1 MELELRFCLKTNPGD
16 VVEDFPEA
24 ARRAAATLRG
34 ALRAYH
40 EAYSRTRQT
49 LAGTEEDL
57 GPPELYGRNTP
68 HARAYQLG
76 VKDAIRDHRKKNE
89 LSVHNA

>member
-1 MELELRFCLKTNPGD
+1 MEIELRFCLKTNPGD
-16 VVEDFPEA
+16 TVEDFPEA

-34 ALRAYH
+34 ALRAYQ
-40 EAYSRTRQT
+40 EAYSLTRQT

-57 GPPELYGRNTP
+57 GPPQLYGRNTP
-68 HARAYQLG
+68 RHKAYTLG
-76 VKDAIRDHRKKNE
+76 MQDGIRDHRNKQK